1 MRNRRRIKKN
11 RKKTMNAIR
20 NRFGSSIAG
29 KLNTA
34 LTVIVSIVFLVAGTL
49 LTYWLGDSL
58 EQRGIKALRLTNQQ
72 ITDMMGAYASSLEE
86 SASLLGATF
95 AASLPK
101 KMSVDPAHPVS
112 TGDKTLPALKG
123 GDVVFNNNFAQV
135 DEFTRVTGGVATL
148 FVRDGDNF
156 FRVATSVKNKEGG
169 RVTGSALD
177 VKHPAYRLLLEGK
190 PYVGK
195 ATLFGTDYMTR
206 YLPIKDEAGKVI
218 GIAFVGLDLTESIK
232 ALKDKVKSVKVGDT
246 GYAFVLDASV
256 VPGMAVIHPT
266 AEGKNLMDVK
276 DKYGMPV
283 ARTLIEKGNGVTRY
297 WWRNEGD
304 QEAREKLV
312 VVQPFEK
319 WGWLVATSAYSDEFV
334 QEVRALQIQI
344 AIAALV
350 VTLILVGTMMI
361 ATRRWISHPLHRAL
375 SVTQRV
381 ADGDLT
387 QHIEADS
394 SDEVGALLRSVDGMS
409 AHLRSMIGEID
420 AGIQGLAE
428 SANKLSRASD
438 AVATSS
444 GTQSQSATVMASA
457 VEQMTASIQQ
467 VADHAQSCRGLA
479 ETSGHVSDSGIL
491 VINQAVASM
500 SMIADTVKRSAE
512 AVLHLGEESKA
523 ISQIVNVIRE
533 IADQTNLLALNA
545 AIEAARAGEAG
556 RGFAVVADEVRKLA
570 ERTSLSTKEIT
581 RMVDDI
587 QAGAT
592 TAVESMTK
600 GEGQVQEGVSLAGE
614 AGGRIVDIKNGATQ
628 VSDAVIGISDALRE
642 QSAANMEI
650 ARNVETIAE
659 QAVQNHAQAR
669 STSDAAHE
677 MEVLTTQIRASISRF
692 RT

>member
-1 MRNRRRIKKN
+1 MCL
-11 RKKTMNAIR
+11 
-20 NRFGSSIAG
+20 IAG
-29 KLNTA
+29 
-34 LTVIVSIVFLVAGTL
+34 SL

-58 EQRGIKALRLTNQQ
+58 EQRGIKELRLTNQQ
-72 ITDMMGAYASSLEE
+72 IADMMGAYASSLEE
-86 SASLLGATF
+86 SANLLGASF
-95 AASLPK
+95 SASLPK
-101 KMSVDPAHPVS
+101 RMSVDSAHPVTS
-112 TGDKTLPALKG
+112 GDKALPALKG

-135 DEFTRVTGGVATL
+135 DEFSRVTGGVATL
-148 FVRDGDNF
+148 FVREGDNF
-156 FRVATSVKNKEGG
+156 FRVATSVKNKEGE

-177 VKHPAYRLLLEGK
+177 VKHPAYRLLIDGK

-195 ATLFGTDYMTR
+195 ATLFGKDYMTR
-206 YLPIKDEAGKVI
+206 YLPINDDAGKVI

-232 ALKDKVKSVKVGDT
+232 ALKEKVRSVKVGET

-276 DKYGMPV
+276 DKYGVPV

-297 WWRNEGD
+297 WWQNAGEK
-304 QEAREKLV
+304 EAREKLV

-334 QEVRALQIQI
+334 SEVRALQVQI
-344 AIAALV
+344 AIAAIA
-350 VTLILVGTMMI
+350 VTLILVVTMMI
-361 ATRRWISHPLHRAL
+361 ATRRWITHPLRRAL
-375 SVTQRV
+375 AVTQRV

-387 QHIEADS
+387 QHIQAES
-394 SDEVGALLRSVDGMS
+394 SDEVGELLRSVDGMS
-409 AHLRSMIGEID
+409 THLRSMIGEID
-420 AGIQGLAE
+420 AGIRGLAE
-428 SANKLSRASD
+428 SAHKLSMASD
-438 AVATSS
+438 AVAASS
-444 GTQSQSATVMASA
+444 GTQSQSATLMASA

-467 VADHAQSCRGLA
+467 VAEHAQSCRSLA
-479 ETSGHVSDSGIL
+479 ENSGTVSDSGSE
-491 VINQAVASM
+491 VINQAISSM
-500 SMIADTVKRSAE
+500 AMIADTVNKSAE
-512 AVLHLGEESKA
+512 AVLHLGNESKE

-570 ERTSLSTKEIT
+570 ERTSLSTTEIT

-587 QAGAT
+587 QTGAEK
-592 TAVESMTK
+592 AVESMTR
-600 GEGQVQEGVSLAGE
+600 GEGQVQQGVSLAAE
-614 AGGRIVDIKNGATQ
+614 AGGRIADIKTGAIQ

-642 QSAANMEI
+642 QSAANREI

-659 QAVQNHAQAR
+659 QAGHNHVQAR
-669 STSDAAHE
+669 STSDAARE

-692 RT
+692 KT

>member
-1 MRNRRRIKKN
+1 
-11 RKKTMNAIR
+11 MNAIR
-20 NRFGSSIAG
+20 NGFGSSIAG
-29 KLNTA
+29 KLNAA
-34 LTVIVSIVFLVAGTL
+34 LTIIISIVFVIAGSL

-58 EQRGIKALRLTNQQ
+58 EQRGIKELRLTNQQ
-72 ITDMMGAYASSLEE
+72 IADMMGAYASSLEE
-86 SASLLGATF
+86 SANLLGASF
-95 AASLPK
+95 SASLPK
-101 KMSVDPAHPVS
+101 RMSVDSAHPVTS
-112 TGDKTLPALKG
+112 GDKALPALKG

-135 DEFTRVTGGVATL
+135 DEFSRVTGGVATL
-148 FVRDGDNF
+148 FVREGDNF
-156 FRVATSVKNKEGG
+156 FRVATSVKNKEGE

-177 VKHPAYRLLLEGK
+177 VKHPAYRLLIDGK

-195 ATLFGTDYMTR
+195 ATLFGKDYMTR
-206 YLPIKDEAGKVI
+206 YLPINDDAGKVI

-232 ALKDKVKSVKVGDT
+232 ALKEKVRSVKVGET

-276 DKYGMPV
+276 DKYGVPV

-297 WWRNEGD
+297 WWQNAGEK
-304 QEAREKLV
+304 EAREKLV

-334 QEVRALQIQI
+334 SEVRALQVQI
-344 AIAALV
+344 AIAAIA
-350 VTLILVGTMMI
+350 VTLILVVTMMI
-361 ATRRWISHPLHRAL
+361 ATRRWITHPLRCAL
-375 SVTQRV
+375 AVTQRV

-387 QHIEADS
+387 QHIQAES
-394 SDEVGALLRSVDGMS
+394 SDEVGELLRSVDGMS
-409 AHLRSMIGEID
+409 THLRSMIAEID
-420 AGIQGLAE
+420 AGIRGLAE
-428 SANKLSRASD
+428 SAHKLSMASD
-438 AVATSS
+438 AVAASS
-444 GTQSQSATVMASA
+444 GTQSQSATLMASA

-467 VADHAQSCRGLA
+467 VAEHAQSCRSLA
-479 ETSGHVSDSGIL
+479 ENSGTVSDSGSE
-491 VINQAVASM
+491 VINQAISSM
-500 SMIADTVKRSAE
+500 AMIADTVNKSAE
-512 AVLHLGEESKA
+512 AVLHLGNESKE

-570 ERTSLSTKEIT
+570 ERTSLSTTEIT

-587 QAGAT
+587 QTGAEK
-592 TAVESMTK
+592 AVESMTR
-600 GEGQVQEGVSLAGE
+600 GEGQVQQGVSLAAE
-614 AGGRIVDIKNGATQ
+614 AGGRIADIKTGAIQ

-642 QSAANMEI
+642 QSAANREI

-659 QAVQNHAQAR
+659 QAGHNHVQAR
-669 STSDAAHE
+669 STSDAARE

-692 RT
+692 KT

>member
-1 MRNRRRIKKN
+1 MRNRRFIEN

-20 NRFGSSIAG
+20 NGFGSSIAG
-29 KLNTA
+29 KLNAA
-34 LTVIVSIVFLVAGTL
+34 LTIIISIVFVIAGSL

-58 EQRGIKALRLTNQQ
+58 EQRGIKELRLTNQQ
-72 ITDMMGAYASSLEE
+72 IADMMGAYASSLEE
-86 SASLLGATF
+86 SANLLGASF
-95 AASLPK
+95 SASLPK
-101 KMSVDPAHPVS
+101 RMSVDSAHPVTS
-112 TGDKTLPALKG
+112 GDKALPALKG

-135 DEFTRVTGGVATL
+135 DEFSRVTGGVATL
-148 FVRDGDNF
+148 FVREGDNF
-156 FRVATSVKNKEGG
+156 FRVATSVKNKEGE

-177 VKHPAYRLLLEGK
+177 VKHPAYRLLIDGK

-195 ATLFGTDYMTR
+195 ATLFGKDYMTR
-206 YLPIKDEAGKVI
+206 YLPINDDAGKVI

-232 ALKDKVKSVKVGDT
+232 ALKEKVRSVKVGET

-276 DKYGMPV
+276 DKYGVPV

-297 WWRNEGD
+297 WWQNAGEK
-304 QEAREKLV
+304 EAREKLV

-334 QEVRALQIQI
+334 SEVRALQVQI
-344 AIAALV
+344 AIAAIA
-350 VTLILVGTMMI
+350 VTLILVVTMMI
-361 ATRRWISHPLHRAL
+361 ATRRWITHPLRCAL
-375 SVTQRV
+375 AVTQRV

-387 QHIEADS
+387 QHIQAES
-394 SDEVGALLRSVDGMS
+394 SDEVGELLRSVDGMS
-409 AHLRSMIGEID
+409 THLRSMIAEID
-420 AGIQGLAE
+420 AGIRGLAE
-428 SANKLSRASD
+428 SAHKLSMASD
-438 AVATSS
+438 AVAASS
-444 GTQSQSATVMASA
+444 GTQSQSATLMASA

-467 VADHAQSCRGLA
+467 VAEHAQSCRSLA
-479 ETSGHVSDSGIL
+479 ENSGTVSDSGSE
-491 VINQAVASM
+491 VINQAISSM
-500 SMIADTVKRSAE
+500 AMIADTVNKSAE
-512 AVLHLGEESKA
+512 AVLHLGNESKE

-570 ERTSLSTKEIT
+570 ERTSLSTTEIT

-587 QAGAT
+587 QTGAEK
-592 TAVESMTK
+592 AVESMTR
-600 GEGQVQEGVSLAGE
+600 GEGQVQQGVSLAAE
-614 AGGRIVDIKNGATQ
+614 AGGRIADIKTGAIQ

-642 QSAANMEI
+642 QSAANREI

-659 QAVQNHAQAR
+659 QAGHNHVQAR
-669 STSDAAHE
+669 STSDAARE

-692 RT
+692 KT